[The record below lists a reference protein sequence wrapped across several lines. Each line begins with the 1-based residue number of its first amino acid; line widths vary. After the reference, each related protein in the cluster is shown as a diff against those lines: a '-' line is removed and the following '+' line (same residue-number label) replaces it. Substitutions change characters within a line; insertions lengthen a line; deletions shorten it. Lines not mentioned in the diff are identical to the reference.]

1 MSTATLR
8 TSSEATR
15 LLFAGVLATLLA
27 MGWAASHFTA
37 LMPALGAGKHL
48 SAATLDV
55 IFGVYAIGLLPGLLV
70 GGRASDTFGR
80 ASVALVGSLTVLVGT
95 VAMLPS
101 QESGVLMVGRL
112 IVGLGVGL
120 AVSSCTSWASD
131 LHGSSGAAL
140 AGAVLMA
147 GFAVGPFASGAIASV
162 AESGVRLSFAVAAGL
177 VAVAM
182 IIAVG
187 VSQRAAPVRP
197 EPAPKS
203 AAPGSHGTRL
213 ALGWAMPL
221 APWVF
226 ASASVAFVT
235 IPTKVHTG
243 LAAPL
248 AAGAPR

>member
-1 MSTATLR
+1 MSTPTLR
-8 TSSEATR
+8 TSSETTR

-48 SAATLDV
+48 SAATLDL

-80 ASVALVGSLTVLVGT
+80 ASVALVGSLTVLLGT

-131 LHGSSGAAL
+131 LHGSTGAARCDTPT
-140 AGAVLMA
+140 ATIIATA
-147 GFAVGPFASGAIASV
+147 TRPAATANDNRTPDCAIEAIAPE
-162 AESGVRLSFAVAAGL
+162 ANGPTAKPAINTAP
-177 VAVAM
+177 A
-182 IIAVG
+182 
-187 VSQRAAPVRP
+187 RAAPVEPCRSEAHDVHELTARP
-197 EPAPKS
+197 
-203 AAPGSHGTRL
+203 T
-213 ALGWAMPL
+213 
-221 APWVF
+221 
-226 ASASVAFVT
+226 
-235 IPTKVHTG
+235 
-243 LAAPL
+243 
-248 AAGAPR
+248 PRP